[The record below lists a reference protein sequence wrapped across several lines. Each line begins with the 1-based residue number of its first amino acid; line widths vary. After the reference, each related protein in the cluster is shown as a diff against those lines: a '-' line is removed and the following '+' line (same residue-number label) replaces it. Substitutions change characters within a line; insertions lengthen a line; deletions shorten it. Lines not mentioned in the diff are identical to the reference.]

1 MRLLFAGCAA
11 VFAAGSYDPV
21 SPVFFGPSNCVSVQR
36 SEGGTC
42 VLSTDCPSVQLI
54 NNFEFAFL
62 CTTPD
67 HRVQKHSFGV
77 GGFDVQETFDTQ
89 VACTSCRAPGVA
101 SFMRRNAP
109 AGAVS
114 AVRTG
119 RREVQ
124 PDAAA
129 TTAAPAPA
137 PAPAAD
143 QVDPPA
149 ATTTVTTTTVA
160 TTTAPEVDEAPASTT
175 TVRPVNA
182 EKGKPAEASVYGP
195 KHCVTTY
202 RSPAGTC
209 IMETRC
215 NGVDIT
221 NYDFG
226 LTCVDSRGEST
237 RHLFGKNSFDQFET
251 FDTLISCDM
260 CLGLDT
266 DTAVEADAKN
276 ATPAVASG
284 NTAALEAKVEKLE
297 SEVVTLEARVEKLEA
312 TSTTAAPAPQ
322 ALLVHRRKVVAQQ
335 PAVAAAADPEP
346 EQEPE
351 QPEQSAVDDG
361 DDWGY

>member
-1 MRLLFAGCAA
+1 MRLFWGGTAA
-11 VFAAGSYDPV
+11 VYAAGSYDPV
-21 SPVFFGPSNCVSVQR
+21 SPVYFGPSNCVSVQR
-36 SEGGTC
+36 SEAGTC
-42 VLSTDCPSVQLI
+42 VLSTNCPSVQLI

-77 GGFDVQETFDTQ
+77 GGFDSQETFDTQ

-119 RREVQ
+119 RADP
-124 PDAAA
+124 PDAGA

-137 PAPAAD
+137 ADQADAPAT
-143 QVDPPA
+143 
-149 ATTTVTTTTVA
+149 TTTVTTTTATIAA
-160 TTTAPEVDEAPASTT
+160 TTAAEADEVPATTT

-266 DTAVEADAKN
+266 DTTVEADAKN
-276 ATPAVASG
+276 ATPAAATG

-322 ALLVHRRKVVAQQ
+322 ALLVHRRKLVAQQ
-335 PAVAAAADPEP
+335 PAAAAPAEPEA